1 MGRIAVWISL
11 RRSDLA

>member
-1 MGRIAVWISL
+1 MY